1 MADRKQGWLQKAKR
15 QMKKKGTVGAFTEY
29 CGGKVTNDCIERA
42 LNSNDETLKKR
53 AQFAKN
59 MRNLQFG
66 DFVDQE
72 DAKTSSM
79 FDDPLS
85 GSVEP
90 TSMLGAFG
98 RGYSMFGGEDSKNN
112 LPFYPVAMMPFTNVR
127 YGAEEDLSR
136 NPDRREREQGG
147 KKSGSKKDGITQLPG
162 GIMKPIGYGAYKFHG
177 NKHDEAG
184 LGSDSGIILE
194 EGGKKKRGLE
204 VEDGELQV
212 DVNTADG
219 KKEYIVSNYIKN
231 PATGNTLAE
240 DLEKELESAR
250 NNQEAARI
258 TARYVRL
265 NERLRSKDDEEDNGR
280 DQAQRG
286 RRRRRK
292 AEEAFNAAEDERIA
306 GIEAENE
313 AAQAAYN
320 ERRSQ
325 AESEIADVEA
335 ENKRRREANEAEQK
349 RVEEANAER
358 ERIIAE
364 NERIREERG
373 AIGSSQPRD
382 ESGKR
387 IYGENS
393 VNRDNRAE
401 RVQGF
406 YDRISEHQANL
417 PEGVQQFDF
426 SPYMEGRP
434 GMQGQSFNPESFYSN
449 PQAMGDFREWYN
461 ALDPDL
467 RTGTIATNNDT
478 RDLVYG
484 DQWDQMDLL
493 QRPDAP
499 AEVDPLKMQ
508 ELAAVPT
515 FDEQAPEMQDTTRE
529 AMPPLPQSVGNRF
542 TGTMLQMA
550 GPAYALTQSMTP
562 SQMAPEY
569 AREVRMG
576 RVNLDPERAAAAQ
589 QSQGAASNITSSVAG
604 PAALAMQQKNLS
616 AGQQAQRGITDQE
629 NRSNVQIATQEKGIN
644 AGIRQQNA
652 QNAMAAGQVN
662 MDAKNKARQYNI
674 DKDIQAVNQM
684 GRIGTQTVKDYNQ
697 QFADRFAAQASQVD
711 GEFDR
716 ALMNYYRPNMPGFLG
731 GRTPVYPEGGTT
743 LSDQQLDALYP
754 QSQNQQT
761 QNQNRKGGYIKR
773 AGKVRRKKRRK

>member
-1 MADRKQGWLQKAKR
+1 MADKKQGWLQKAKR

-42 LNSNDETLKKR
+42 LNSNDDTLKRR

-72 DAKTSSM
+72 DEKTTSSM
-79 FDDPLS
+79 FDDPIS
-85 GSVEP
+85 GTVDPAGSIRA
-90 TSMLGAFG
+90 MD
-98 RGYSMFGGEDSKNN
+98 RGYSMFGGADSENN
-112 LPFYPVAMMPFTNVR
+112 RPLYPYVSMIPFTNMR
-127 YGAEEDLSR
+127 YGAEQELSES
-136 NPDRREREQGG
+136 PDRREKGG
-147 KKSGSKKDGITQLPG
+147 VAKSLPG

-184 LGSDSGIILE
+184 MGSDSGIILE

-212 DVNTADG
+212 DVNTDDG

-231 PATGNTLAE
+231 PATGNTLSE
-240 DLEKELESAR
+240 DLEKELESAKS
-250 NNQEAARI
+250 NKEAARI

-265 NERLRSKDDEEDNGR
+265 NEKLRGKDGDEEDNGR
-280 DQAQRG
+280 DKAQGG
-286 RRRRRK
+286 RRRRRE
-292 AEEAFNAAEDERIA
+292 EEAFNTAEDARIA
-306 GIEAENE
+306 GIEAENA
-313 AAQAAYN
+313 AAQEAYN

-325 AESEIADVEA
+325 AESEIADTEA
-335 ENKRRREANEAEQK
+335 ENERRRKANEAEKK
-349 RVEEANAER
+349 RVAEANAER

-364 NERIREERG
+364 NERLREERG
-373 AIGSSQPRD
+373 ATGSSQPRD

-393 VNRDNRAE
+393 VNADNRGE
-401 RVQGF
+401 KVQGF
-406 YDRISEHQANL
+406 YDRMSEHQANL
-417 PEGVQQFDF
+417 PEGVEQFDF

-434 GMQGQSFNPESFYSN
+434 GMQGQSFNPESFYSS
-449 PQAMGDFREWYN
+449 PEAMGQFRDWYN

-467 RTGTIATNNDT
+467 RTGTIAANNDT

-499 AEVDPLKMQ
+499 AEIDPSSMRALQ
-508 ELAAVPT
+508 DVPT
-515 FDEQAPEMQDTTRE
+515 FDEEAPEMQDTTRGTL
-529 AMPPLPQSVGNRF
+529 PPVPQSVGNRF

-550 GPAYALTQSMTP
+550 GPAFALTQNMTP
-562 SQMAPEY
+562 SQMSPEY

-589 QSQGAASNITSSVAG
+589 QSQGSAANITSSVAG

-616 AGQQAQRGITDQE
+616 AGQQAQTGVTDQE
-629 NRSNVQIATQEKGIN
+629 NRANIQIATQEKGVN

-716 ALMNYYRPNMPGFLG
+716 ALLNYYRPNMPGFLG

-743 LSDQQLDALYP
+743 LNDQQLDALYP
-754 QSQNQQT
+754 QSQNQQAEG
-761 QNQNRKGGYIKR
+761 NNRKGGYVKR
-773 AGKVRRKKRRK
+773 AGKVRRKRKRK